1 MALHI
6 IIIIIIIIVI
16 VVVVTIKSRAAA
28 KYDAVC
34 AVVVVGVCGVSIAV
48 ARLELIR
55 GVPATG
61 HAPLR
66 HPPLLLL
73 LLVVVVVVR
82 LLDTLARGRVQL
94 IVIAVHEGRKLHV
107 R

>member
-73 LLVVVVVVR
+73 LLLVVVR